1 MKRYVHRKRV
11 SVSQGKA
18 GFLPIAHPMAHAQVD
33 FGEIVYLDKSGIE
46 HKAHE
51 LIVSFPYSNK
61 AYVQVFPS
69 QNQECLLT
77 GMRSVFEYIGGV
89 PRVIRFDNMSTAVVN
104 VLDGGEREL
113 TEGFTRF
120 KLHYRFNSEFC
131 NPAS

>member
-1 MKRYVHRKRV
+1 MSTKKRV
-11 SVSQGKA
+11 SLSQGKS
-18 GFLPIAHPMAHAQVD
+18 GFLPISHPMAYAQVD